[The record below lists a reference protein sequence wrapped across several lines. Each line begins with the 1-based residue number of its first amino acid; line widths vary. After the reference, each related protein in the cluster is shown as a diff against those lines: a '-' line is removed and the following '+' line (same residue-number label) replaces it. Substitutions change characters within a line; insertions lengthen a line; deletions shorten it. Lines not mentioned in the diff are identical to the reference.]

1 MSDEMADDS
10 ESAAQSLELERIKA
24 LALLDGLKENVLRA
38 FACGEIEKAELQR
51 PLEILLLAIDVLN
64 LPPRPSP
71 TEDANDLRRRIAD
84 ALGVIRKYGGF
95 DGAHHKQWVLDQ
107 VVRRLTRDGYAQWV
121 TEQKDG
127 EDGPGTYTWEE
138 GIPP

>member
-1 MSDEMADDS
+1 M
-10 ESAAQSLELERIKA
+10 
-24 LALLDGLKENVLRA
+24 
-38 FACGEIEKAELQR
+38 
-51 PLEILLLAIDVLN
+51 LN